1 MPAWRMITVISLKTH
16 ENSKCFPQK
25 NNNNNYTAK
34 DDSKGENTFL
44 LLEQFKD
51 ERDQRKS
58 KRGMMLL
65 KITTK

>member
-16 ENSKCFPQK
+16 ENSECFPQK
-25 NNNNNYTAK
+25 NNNNYTAK
-34 DDSKGENTFL
+34 DDSKEENTFL